1 MSNYVQSTN
10 FATKDALSSGDPLKI
25 VRGTEINT
33 EFNNIATAVA
43 TKADLA
49 SPTFTG
55 TVTGT
60 FVGNVTGNLTGNVT
74 GTATTLQT
82 ARNIN
87 GTSFNGSAD
96 ITTANWGSSR
106 TIWGQSIN
114 GSADI
119 TAPVRPAAGSEAAP
133 AFSTSGDTNTGIYFP
148 AANEIGIATN
158 GVAAVRIN
166 EENRVLFA
174 YPIATGSAT
183 FARVQIIARPPA
195 DFANNPFSF
204 GLQVDQGFSA
214 GFSRNYIAF
223 GATEDTLQGSIV
235 STTGVGVQY
244 NTSSDYRLKDNIRPL
259 SGGLDRVMRLKPCEW
274 NWKIN
279 GSAGVGFIAHEVQAE
294 RPQAVSGEKDG
305 VNADGL
311 PVYQGMDASYLVA
324 DLTAAIQELKA
335 LVDAQAVEIAVLKQ
349 QM

>member
-60 FVGNVTGNLTGNVT
+60 FVGNLTGNVT

-133 AFSTSGDTNTGIYFP
+133 AYSTSGDTDTGIYFP

-174 YPIATGSAT
+174 YPASTGSAT
-183 FARVQIIARPPA
+183 FARVQILARPPA
-195 DFANNPFSF
+195 DLVANPFSY
-204 GLQVDQGFSA
+204 GLQVDHGQSM
-214 GFSRNYIAF
+214 GFSRSYVAF
-223 GATEDTLQGSIV
+223 GATEATVQGSIA
-235 STTGVGVQY
+235 SSTGVGVQY
-244 NTSSDYRLKDNIRPL
+244 NTSSDYRLKDNVRPI

-294 RPQAVSGEKDG
+294 RPQAVSGEKDA

-311 PVYQGMDASYLVA
+311 PVHQGMDASYLVA

-335 LVDAQAVEIAVLKQ
+335 IVDAQAAEIAALKNT
-349 QM
+349 